1 MHRERQGSQGGGSED
16 VRVHLQWRD
25 QRCPL
30 PFAYVPYSKMKVGV
44 EDAIKEL
51 DFEHAIILRPGMIL
65 GREKP
70 KNALLENV
78 FANLNK
84 LGQGIQDKIGMTNL
98 INTEI
103 LDTELVTCSCG
114 SNHHR

>member
-1 MHRERQGSQGGGSED
+1 MKTYVFISSAGTRGLLS
-16 VRVHLQWRD
+16 V
-25 QRCPL
+25 
-30 PFAYVPYSKMKVGV
+30 YVPYSKMKVGV

-70 KNALLENV
+70 KAPCLEDI

-84 LGQGIQDKIGMTNL
+84 LGQGVQDKLGMTNL
-98 INTEI
+98 INT
-103 LDTELVTCSCG
+103 
-114 SNHHR
+114 